1 MSKLPSTYR
10 AEHEAILRDV
20 FQLLGIV
27 QMSVA
32 SGKQGIVHSAILEW
46 LRCTLDRAGAEP
58 MIDLDALMAEAKEN
72 EATKRK
78 PASKPELR
86 AVK

>member
-1 MSKLPSTYR
+1 MTNKLPSTYR
-10 AEHEAILRDV
+10 AEHEAIVRDV

-32 SGKQGIVHSAILEW
+32 TGKPGITHSALIDWLKLTLE
-46 LRCTLDRAGAEP
+46 RAGVEP
-58 MIDLDALMAEAKEN
+58 NIDLDDLMARAKQN
-72 EATKRK
+72 EAAKQK
-78 PASKPELR
+78 PQKPELR